1 MGRGVWQALE
11 IRQSYPEVPV
21 RSKTCR
27 LLGRPWT
34 TYVSEREDSWPI
46 RRIRDKVVI
55 ILIRPPEMG
64 KVVLKDDVGAA
75 SDGIE
80 HTLRL
85 PLVDVCIIPEREKG
99 DLRDV

>member
-1 MGRGVWQALE
+1 
-11 IRQSYPEVPV
+11 
-21 RSKTCR
+21 
-27 LLGRPWT
+27 
-34 TYVSEREDSWPI
+34 
-46 RRIRDKVVI
+46 
-55 ILIRPPEMG
+55 MG